1 MLGLASIKLDCRL
14 LYKNS
19 LVNNIYEACTCCYDN
34 TKAINYLEKKEYIGK
49 RINAGHESI
58 LEHGKLAILFSD
70 IPHSFYNS
78 IIEAIGLD
86 YSKWLEFYTVQL
98 ENDKYNLI
106 VNGSIRA
113 YKHFLNNLEPDVY
126 DRNYIVYYIC
136 KILRENTVKELYG
149 TNKYINFDDF
159 IDAEPDVIDIDTPN
173 TGIDYDIKLETA
185 IDGLA
190 TNGEDYIKRI
200 ILGADGP
207 FVTELDNIVQSILHS
222 GFNKYVIC
230 NILPITVVFYNMS
243 RTATHQLVRHRNAIT
258 QESQRYV
265 NAKNATFTIPVPEYT
280 DDKEYTVEIFGSKI
294 TAPLTVLA
302 TGLTKV
308 YDQLIKQGL
317 KKEEARAFL
326 PSNINCGRLY
336 MTFTLSNL
344 IAFLNLRTDPHAQ
357 YEIRK
362 YAESVLDLITSIPD
376 YATLIDNYNNI
387 V

>member
-1 MLGLASIKLDCRL
+1 MFGLSSIKLNCRL

-34 TKAINYLEKKEYIGK
+34 TKNINYLEKKDYIGK

-58 LEHGKLAILFSD
+58 LEHGKLAILFND
-70 IPHSFYNS
+70 IPYSLHNS
-78 IIEAIGLD
+78 IIELIGLE

-98 ENDKYNLI
+98 EDGNYNLI

-113 YKHFLNNLEPDVY
+113 YKHFLNNLESDVY
-126 DRNYIVYYIC
+126 DRNDIIRDIC

-149 TNKYINFDDF
+149 TSKHINFDDF
-159 IDAEPDVIDIDTPN
+159 VDVEPDILDIDKPN

-190 TNGEDYIKRI
+190 TNGEEYIKRI
-200 ILGADGP
+200 MLGADEP
-207 FVTELDNIVQSILHS
+207 FVTELDDIVEIILHS
-222 GFNKYVIC
+222 GFNRNVIY
-230 NILPITVVFYNMS
+230 NVLPITVVFYNMS

-265 NAKNATFTIPVPEYT
+265 NAKNASFTIPVPDYT
-280 DDKEYTVEIFGSKI
+280 DEKEYTVEIFGNKI

-308 YDQLIKQGL
+308 YGQLIKQGL

-336 MTFTLSNL
+336 MTFTLSSL
-344 IAFLNLRTDPHAQ
+344 IAFLNLRTDSHAQ

-362 YAESVLDLITSIPD
+362 YAEAVLDLITSIPD

>member
-1 MLGLASIKLDCRL
+1 MFGLSSIKLNCRL

-34 TKAINYLEKKEYIGK
+34 TKNINYLEKKEYIGK

-70 IPHSFYNS
+70 IPMSFFNN
-78 IIEAIGLD
+78 IIEVMGLD

-98 ENDKYNLI
+98 ETNKYNLI

-113 YKHFLNNLEPDVY
+113 YKHFLNNLESDLY
-126 DRNYIVYYIC
+126 DRNYIVYCIC

-159 IDAEPDVIDIDTPN
+159 IDVEPDVINIETPD

-190 TNGEDYIKRI
+190 TNGEEYIKRI
-200 ILGADGP
+200 MLGADEP
-207 FVTELDNIVQSILHS
+207 FVTELDNIVEIILHS
-222 GFNKYVIC
+222 GFNKNVIY

-265 NAKNATFTIPVPEYT
+265 NAKNASFTIPVPDYT
-280 DDKEYTVEIFGSKI
+280 DDKEYTVEIFGNKI

-308 YDQLIKQGL
+308 YNQLIKQGL

-326 PSNINCGRLY
+326 PANINCGRLY
-336 MTFTLSNL
+336 MTFTLSSL
-344 IAFLNLRTDPHAQ
+344 IAFLNLRTDSHAQ

-362 YAESVLDLITSIPD
+362 YAEAILDSIISIPN

>member
-1 MLGLASIKLDCRL
+1 MFGPSSIKLNCRL

-34 TKAINYLEKKEYIGK
+34 TKNINYLEKKDYIGK

-58 LEHGKLAILFSD
+58 LEHGKLSIIFND
-70 IPHSFYNS
+70 IPYSLHNS
-78 IIEAIGLD
+78 IIELMGLE

-98 ENDKYNLI
+98 ENRNYNLI

-113 YKHFLNNLEPDVY
+113 YKHFLNNLEADVY
-126 DRNYIVYYIC
+126 DRNDIIRNIC

-149 TNKYINFDDF
+149 TGKYINFDDF
-159 IDAEPDVIDIDTPN
+159 VDVEPDVLDIDKPN

-185 IDGLA
+185 IDGLV
-190 TNGEDYIKRI
+190 TNGEEYTKRI
-200 ILGADGP
+200 MLGADEP
-207 FVTELDNIVQSILHS
+207 VVTELKDIVDIILLF
-222 GFNKYVIC
+222 GFNRNVIY
-230 NILPITVVFYNMS
+230 NIFPITVVFYNMS

-265 NAKNATFTIPVPEYT
+265 NAKNASFTIPVPDYT
-280 DDKEYTVEIFGSKI
+280 DEKEYTVEIFGNKV

-308 YDQLIKQGL
+308 YDQLIRQGL

-336 MTFTLSNL
+336 MTFTLSSL

-362 YAESVLDLITSIPD
+362 YAEAVLDTITSIPD
-376 YATLIDNYNNI
+376 YAILIDNYNNI

>member
-1 MLGLASIKLDCRL
+1 MFGPSSIKLNCRL

-34 TKAINYLEKKEYIGK
+34 TKNINYLEKKDYIGK

-58 LEHGKLAILFSD
+58 LEHGRLSIIFND
-70 IPHSFYNS
+70 IPYSLHNS
-78 IIEAIGLD
+78 IIELMGLE

-98 ENDKYNLI
+98 ENRNYNLI

-113 YKHFLNNLEPDVY
+113 YKHFLNNLEADVY
-126 DRNYIVYYIC
+126 DRNDIIRNIC

-149 TNKYINFDDF
+149 TSKYINFDDF
-159 IDAEPDVIDIDTPN
+159 VDVEPDVLDIDKPN
-173 TGIDYDIKLETA
+173 TGIDYDIKIETA
-185 IDGLA
+185 IDGLV
-190 TNGEDYIKRI
+190 TNGEEYTKRI
-200 ILGADGP
+200 MLGADEP
-207 FVTELDNIVQSILHS
+207 VVTELKDIIEIILLF
-222 GFNKYVIC
+222 GFNRNVIY
-230 NILPITVVFYNMS
+230 NIFPITVVFYNMS

-265 NAKNATFTIPVPEYT
+265 NAKNASFTIPVPDYT
-280 DDKEYTVEIFGSKI
+280 DEKEYTVEIFGNKV

-308 YDQLIKQGL
+308 YDQLIRQGL

-326 PSNINCGRLY
+326 PANINCGRLY
-336 MTFTLSNL
+336 MTFTLSSL
-344 IAFLNLRTDPHAQ
+344 IAFLNLRTDSHAQ

-362 YAESVLDLITSIPD
+362 YAEAVLDTITSIPD
-376 YATLIDNYNNI
+376 YAILIDNYNNI

>member
-1 MLGLASIKLDCRL
+1 MFGPSSIKLNCRL

-34 TKAINYLEKKEYIGK
+34 TKNINYLEKKDYIGK

-58 LEHGKLAILFSD
+58 LEHGRLSIIFND
-70 IPHSFYNS
+70 IPYSLHNS
-78 IIEAIGLD
+78 IIELMGLE

-98 ENDKYNLI
+98 ENRNYNLI

-113 YKHFLNNLEPDVY
+113 YKHFLNNLEADVY
-126 DRNYIVYYIC
+126 DRNDIIRNIC

-149 TNKYINFDDF
+149 TCKYINFDDF
-159 IDAEPDVIDIDTPN
+159 VDVEPDVLDIDKPN

-185 IDGLA
+185 IDGLV
-190 TNGEDYIKRI
+190 TNGEEYTKRI
-200 ILGADGP
+200 MLGADEP
-207 FVTELDNIVQSILHS
+207 FLTELDDIPDIILLF
-222 GFNKYVIC
+222 GFNRNVIY
-230 NILPITVVFYNMS
+230 NIFPITVVFYNMS

-265 NAKNATFTIPVPEYT
+265 NAKNASFTIPVPDYT
-280 DDKEYTVEIFGSKI
+280 DEKEYTVEIFGNKV

-308 YDQLIKQGL
+308 YNQLIRQGL

-336 MTFTLSNL
+336 MTFTLSSL

-362 YAESVLDLITSIPD
+362 YAEAILDTITSIPD
-376 YATLIDNYNNI
+376 YAILIDNYNNI

>member
-1 MLGLASIKLDCRL
+1 MFGPSSIKLKCRL

-34 TKAINYLEKKEYIGK
+34 TKNINYLEKKDYIGK

-58 LEHGKLAILFSD
+58 LEHGRLAILFND
-70 IPHSFYNS
+70 IPYSLHND
-78 IIEAIGLD
+78 IIELIGLE

-98 ENDKYNLI
+98 ENRNYNLI

-113 YKHFLNNLEPDVY
+113 YKHFLNNLEADVY
-126 DRNYIVYYIC
+126 DRNDIIRDIC

-149 TNKYINFDDF
+149 KSKHINFDDF
-159 IDAEPDVIDIDTPN
+159 VDVEPDVLDIDIPN
-173 TGIDYDIKLETA
+173 TGIDYDIVCEKS
-185 IDGLA
+185 IDGVV
-190 TNGEDYIKRI
+190 TNGEEGIKRI
-200 ILGADGP
+200 TLGADEL
-207 FVTELDNIVQSILHS
+207 FVTELSDIKEVILHY
-222 GFNKYVIC
+222 GFNKAVIY

-265 NAKNATFTIPVPEYT
+265 NAKNATFTIPVPDYT
-280 DDKEYTVEIFGSKI
+280 DEKEYTVEIFGNKV

-308 YDQLIKQGL
+308 YDQLIRQGL

-326 PSNINCGRLY
+326 PANINCGRLY

-362 YAESVLDLITSIPD
+362 YAEAIIDLITSIPD
-376 YATLIDNYNNI
+376 YAILIDNYNNI

>member
-1 MLGLASIKLDCRL
+1 MFGPSSIKLNCRL

-34 TKAINYLEKKEYIGK
+34 TKNINYLEKKDYIGK

-58 LEHGKLAILFSD
+58 LEHGRLSIIFND
-70 IPHSFYNS
+70 IPYSLHNS
-78 IIEAIGLD
+78 IIELIGLE

-98 ENDKYNLI
+98 ENRNYNLI

-113 YKHFLNNLEPDVY
+113 YKHFLNNLEADVY
-126 DRNYIVYYIC
+126 DRNDIIRNIC

-149 TNKYINFDDF
+149 KSKHINFDDF
-159 IDAEPDVIDIDTPN
+159 VDVEPDVLDIDKPN
-173 TGIDYDIKLETA
+173 TGIDYDTKIETA
-185 IDGLA
+185 IDGLV
-190 TNGEDYIKRI
+190 TNGEEYTKRI
-200 ILGADGP
+200 MLGADEP
-207 FVTELDNIVQSILHS
+207 FLTELDDIPDIILLF
-222 GFNKYVIC
+222 GFNRNVIY
-230 NILPITVVFYNMS
+230 NIFPITVVFYNMS

-265 NAKNATFTIPVPEYT
+265 NAKNASFTIPVPDYT
-280 DDKEYTVEIFGSKI
+280 DEKEYTVEIFGNKV

-308 YDQLIKQGL
+308 YNQLIRQGL

-336 MTFTLSNL
+336 MTFTLSSL

-362 YAESVLDLITSIPD
+362 YAEAVLDTITSIPD
-376 YATLIDNYNNI
+376 YAILIDNYNNI

>member
-1 MLGLASIKLDCRL
+1 MFGLSSIKLNCRL

-19 LVNNIYEACTCCYDN
+19 LVNNIYDACTCCYDN
-34 TKAINYLEKKEYIGK
+34 TKNINYLEKKDYIGK

-58 LEHGKLAILFSD
+58 LEHGRLAILFND
-70 IPHSFYNS
+70 IPHSFHND
-78 IIEAIGLD
+78 IIELIGLE

-98 ENDKYNLI
+98 ENRNYNLI

-113 YKHFLNNLEPDVY
+113 YKHFLNNLEADVY
-126 DRNYIVYYIC
+126 DRNDIIRDIC

-149 TNKYINFDDF
+149 TSKHINFNDF
-159 IDAEPDVIDIDTPN
+159 VDVEPDILDIDKPDS
-173 TGIDYDIKLETA
+173 GIDYDIKLETV
-185 IDGLA
+185 IDGVV
-190 TNGEDYIKRI
+190 TNGKEHIKRI
-200 ILGADGP
+200 ILGADEP
-207 FVTELDNIVQSILHS
+207 FVTEFKDIIEILLLF
-222 GFNKYVIC
+222 GFNKNVIY
-230 NILPITVVFYNMS
+230 NILPITVVFCNMS

-265 NAKNATFTIPVPEYT
+265 NAKNASFTIPVPDYT
-280 DDKEYTVEIFGSKI
+280 DDKEYTVEIFGNKV
-294 TAPLTVLA
+294 TVPLTVLA

-326 PSNINCGRLY
+326 PANINCGRLY
-336 MTFTLSNL
+336 MTFTLSSL
-344 IAFLNLRTDPHAQ
+344 IAFLNLRTDSHAQ

-362 YAESVLDLITSIPD
+362 YAEAVLDTVTSIPD
-376 YATLIDNYNNI
+376 YAILIDNYNNI

>member
-1 MLGLASIKLDCRL
+1 MFGLSSIKLNCRL

-19 LVNNIYEACTCCYDN
+19 LVNNIYEACTCCYNN
-34 TKAINYLEKKEYIGK
+34 TKNINYLEKKDYISK

-58 LEHGKLAILFSD
+58 LEHGKLSILFND
-70 IPHSFYNS
+70 IPYSLHNS
-78 IIEAIGLD
+78 IIELIGLE

-98 ENDKYNLI
+98 EDGNYNLI

-126 DRNYIVYYIC
+126 DRNDIIRDIC

-149 TNKYINFDDF
+149 TSKHINFDDF
-159 IDAEPDVIDIDTPN
+159 VDVEPNILNIDKPN
-173 TGIDYDIKLETA
+173 TGIDYDVKIETA

-190 TNGEDYIKRI
+190 TNREEYIKRI
-200 ILGADGP
+200 MLGADEP
-207 FVTELDNIVQSILHS
+207 YLLLQNDIVEIILHS
-222 GFNKYVIC
+222 GFNRNIVY

-265 NAKNATFTIPVPEYT
+265 NAKNASFTIPVPDYT
-280 DDKEYTVEIFGSKI
+280 DEKEYTVEIFGNKI

-308 YDQLIKQGL
+308 YGQLIKQGL

-326 PSNINCGRLY
+326 PANINCGRLY

-344 IAFLNLRTDPHAQ
+344 IAFLNLRTDSHAQ

-362 YAESVLDLITSIPD
+362 YAEAVLDLITSIPD

>member
-1 MLGLASIKLDCRL
+1 MFGLSSIKLNARL

-19 LVNNIYEACTCCYDN
+19 LVNNIYEACTCCYNN
-34 TKAINYLEKKEYIGK
+34 TKNINYLEKKDYIGK

-58 LEHGKLAILFSD
+58 LEHGKLCILFND
-70 IPHSFYNS
+70 IPYSLHND
-78 IIEAIGLD
+78 IIELTGLE

-98 ENDKYNLI
+98 ENTNYNLI

-113 YKHFLNNLEPDVY
+113 YKHFLNNLESDVY
-126 DRNYIVYYIC
+126 DRNDIIRDIC

-149 TNKYINFDDF
+149 VNKHINFDDF
-159 IDAEPDVIDIDTPN
+159 VDVEPDILNIDKPN
-173 TGIDYDIKLETA
+173 TGIDYDVKIETA

-190 TNGEDYIKRI
+190 TNGEEYTKRI
-200 ILGADGP
+200 MLGADEP
-207 FVTELDNIVQSILHS
+207 YLLLQNDIVEIILHS
-222 GFNKYVIC
+222 GFNRNVVY

-265 NAKNATFTIPVPEYT
+265 NAKNASFTIPVPDYT
-280 DDKEYTVEIFGSKI
+280 DEKEYTVEIFGNKI

-308 YDQLIKQGL
+308 YNQLIKQGL

-326 PSNINCGRLY
+326 PANINCGRLY
-336 MTFTLSNL
+336 MTFTLSSL
-344 IAFLNLRTDPHAQ
+344 IAFLNLRTDSHAQ

-362 YAESVLDLITSIPD
+362 YAEAVLDLITSIPD
-376 YATLIDNYNNI
+376 YAILIDNYNNI
-387 V
+387 L

>member
-1 MLGLASIKLDCRL
+1 MFGLSSIKLNCRL

-34 TKAINYLEKKEYIGK
+34 TKNINYLEKKDYIGK

-58 LEHGKLAILFSD
+58 LEHGKLSILFND
-70 IPHSFYNS
+70 IPYSLHNS
-78 IIEAIGLD
+78 IIELIGLE

-98 ENDKYNLI
+98 EDENYNLI
-106 VNGSIRA
+106 INGSIRA
-113 YKHFLNNLEPDVY
+113 YKHFLNNLELDVY
-126 DRNYIVYYIC
+126 DRNNIIRDIC
-136 KILRENTVKELYG
+136 KILRENIVKELYG
-149 TNKYINFDDF
+149 TNKHINFNDF
-159 IDAEPDVIDIDTPN
+159 VDVEPDVLNIDKPN

-190 TNGEDYIKRI
+190 TNGEEYIKRI
-200 ILGADGP
+200 MLGADEP
-207 FVTELDNIVQSILHS
+207 FATELDDIVETILHS
-222 GFNKYVIC
+222 GFNRNIIY

-265 NAKNATFTIPVPEYT
+265 NAKNASFTIPIPDYT
-280 DDKEYTVEIFGSKI
+280 DDKEYTVEIFGNKI

-302 TGLTKV
+302 TGFTKV

-336 MTFTLSNL
+336 MTFTLSSL
-344 IAFLNLRTDPHAQ
+344 IAFLNLRTDSHAQ

-362 YAESVLDLITSIPD
+362 YAEAVLDLITSIPD
-376 YATLIDNYNNI
+376 YAILIDNYNNM

>member
-1 MLGLASIKLDCRL
+1 MFGLSSRL

-34 TKAINYLEKKEYIGK
+34 TKNINYLEKKDYIGK

-58 LEHGKLAILFSD
+58 LEHGRLAILFND
-70 IPHSFYNS
+70 IPYSLHNS
-78 IIEAIGLD
+78 IIELMGLE
-86 YSKWLEFYTVQL
+86 YSRWLDFYTVQL
-98 ENDKYNLI
+98 ENRNYNLI

-113 YKHFLNNLEPDVY
+113 YKHFLNNLESDIY
-126 DRNYIVYYIC
+126 DRNYIIRDIC

-149 TNKYINFDDF
+149 TSKHINFDDF
-159 IDAEPDVIDIDTPN
+159 VDVESDILNIDKPN

-190 TNGEDYIKRI
+190 TNGEEGIKRI
-200 ILGADGP
+200 MLGADET
-207 FVTELDNIVQSILHS
+207 FVTELSDIVEVILHS
-222 GFNKYVIC
+222 GFNRNVAYD
-230 NILPITVVFYNMS
+230 ILPITVVFYNMS

-265 NAKNATFTIPVPEYT
+265 NAKNASFTIPVPDYT
-280 DDKEYTVEIFGSKI
+280 DEKEYTVEIFGNKV
-294 TAPLTVLA
+294 TAPLTELA

-326 PSNINCGRLY
+326 PANINCGRLY

-344 IAFLNLRTDPHAQ
+344 IAFLKLRTDSHAQ

-362 YAESVLDLITSIPD
+362 YAEAVLDLITSIPD

>member
-1 MLGLASIKLDCRL
+1 MFGPSSIKLNCRL

-34 TKAINYLEKKEYIGK
+34 TKNINYLEKKDYIGK

-58 LEHGKLAILFSD
+58 LEHGRLSIIFND
-70 IPHSFYNS
+70 IPYSLHNS
-78 IIEAIGLD
+78 IIELMGLE

-98 ENDKYNLI
+98 ENRNYNLI

-113 YKHFLNNLEPDVY
+113 YKHFLNNLEADIY
-126 DRNYIVYYIC
+126 DRNDIIRNIC

-149 TNKYINFDDF
+149 TSKYINFDDF
-159 IDAEPDVIDIDTPN
+159 VDVEPDVLDIDKPN
-173 TGIDYDIKLETA
+173 TGIDYDIKIETA
-185 IDGLA
+185 IDGLV
-190 TNGEDYIKRI
+190 TNGEEYIKRI
-200 ILGADGP
+200 MLGADEP
-207 FVTELDNIVQSILHS
+207 VVTELKDIIEIILLF
-222 GFNKYVIC
+222 GFNRNVIY
-230 NILPITVVFYNMS
+230 NIFPITVVFYNMS

-265 NAKNATFTIPVPEYT
+265 NAKNASFTIPVPDYT
-280 DDKEYTVEIFGSKI
+280 DEKEYTVEIFGNKV

-308 YDQLIKQGL
+308 YDQLIRQGL

-336 MTFTLSNL
+336 MTFTLSSL
-344 IAFLNLRTDPHAQ
+344 IAFLNLRTDSHAQ

-362 YAESVLDLITSIPD
+362 YAEAVLDLITSIPD
-376 YATLIDNYNNI
+376 YAILIDNYNNI

>member
-1 MLGLASIKLDCRL
+1 MFGLSSIKLNCRL

-34 TKAINYLEKKEYIGK
+34 TKNINYLEKKDYIGK

-58 LEHGKLAILFSD
+58 LEHGKLAILFND
-70 IPHSFYNS
+70 IPYSLHNS
-78 IIEAIGLD
+78 IIELIGLE

-98 ENDKYNLI
+98 EDRNYNLI

-113 YKHFLNNLEPDVY
+113 YKHFLNNLEADVY
-126 DRNYIVYYIC
+126 DRNDIIRDIC

-149 TNKYINFDDF
+149 TSKHINFDDF
-159 IDAEPDVIDIDTPN
+159 VDVEPDILDIDKPN
-173 TGIDYDIKLETA
+173 TGIDYDIKIETA
-185 IDGLA
+185 IDGLV
-190 TNGEDYIKRI
+190 TNGEEYTKRI
-200 ILGADGP
+200 MLGADEP
-207 FVTELDNIVQSILHS
+207 FVTEFDDIVEVILHS
-222 GFNKYVIC
+222 GFNRNVAY

-265 NAKNATFTIPVPEYT
+265 NAKNASFTIPVPDYT
-280 DDKEYTVEIFGSKI
+280 DEKEYTVEIFGNKV

-308 YDQLIKQGL
+308 YDQLIRQGL

-336 MTFTLSNL
+336 MTFTLSSL

-362 YAESVLDLITSIPD
+362 YAEAVLDTITSIPD
-376 YATLIDNYNNI
+376 YAILIDNYNNI